1 MRRLAGVTTPPPA
14 AVPNG
19 PRQYRHMPTAV
30 QPR

>member
-14 AVPNG
+14 AATNG